1 MSFQYNLHF
10 SVRGERIVLGSHTVP
25 KGDLL
30 VLEIRSPHL
39 ECSSLCAAVYLGC

>member
-25 KGDLL
+25 EGDLL
-30 VLEIRSPHL
+30 ALAIRRPHFY
-39 ECSSLCAAVYLGC
+39 CSSLCAAVYLGC